1 MLPFT
6 NNNNPETMPSTII
19 LFLVGFFSQNI
30 KANIQT
36 RIEKTINDSVSKV
49 PVRKSDNKYFIKK
62 KEDSVPLMT
71 PKYPK

>member
-1 MLPFT
+1 
-6 NNNNPETMPSTII
+6 MPSKII
-19 LFLVGFFSQNI
+19 LFLVGFFSQKTN
-30 KANIQT
+30 ANIHI

-62 KEDSVPLMT
+62 KDDSVPLMT